1 VRLVLQGKCGST
13 MEVNQQN
20 CAPCMLMNIDGR
32 IHHSLLQAGVDLPC
46 AVCDCAEDEAIM
58 VMRDGC
64 GKGYHTYCLMPPLAA
79 VPDSIV
85 WICPSCEAG
94 GVLVQP
100 ILEERVAADA
110 AEPRFNQAL
119 MFPNAQQR
127 EADSRAALLDGRSVL
142 FKRGGSWVRVRCVA
156 ASSLCSAP

>member
-1 VRLVLQGKCGST
+1 
-13 MEVNQQN
+13 M
-20 CAPCMLMNIDGR
+20 
-32 IHHSLLQAGVDLPC
+32 
-46 AVCDCAEDEAIM
+46 
-58 VMRDGC
+58 
-64 GKGYHTYCLMPPLAA
+64 YCWMPPLAA
-79 VPDSIV
+79 VPDAIV

-100 ILEERVAADA
+100 ILEQRIAADA

-142 FKRGGSWVRVRCVA
+142 FKRGGSWVRGSVQFVQRTFRPA
-156 ASSLCSAP
+156 AFSRRPPRLQGMTGGPAK